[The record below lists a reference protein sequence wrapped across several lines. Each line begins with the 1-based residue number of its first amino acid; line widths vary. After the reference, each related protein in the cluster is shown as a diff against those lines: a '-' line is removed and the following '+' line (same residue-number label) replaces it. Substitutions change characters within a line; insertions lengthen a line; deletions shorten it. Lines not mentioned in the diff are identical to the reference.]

1 MSNRKAVISLYDYT
15 GIAVMPFAD
24 AGYTC
29 FCFDIQHE
37 TVQTTDHGKGKIIK
51 MGYNIASFSFLT
63 KIGEITDMF
72 DVVFM
77 SSFPPC
83 TDLAVSG
90 AAHFAKKLEAN
101 PDYRKEAMNL
111 VYMADLIGRELE
123 CPYYIESPISVISTE
138 WCKPDYMFHPYEFG
152 GYIPDDQAEHPQYP
166 DYIMPKDAYPKRTCL
181 WVGGGYELPE
191 KKPVEV
197 LPGYSKQHRKLGGR
211 SLKTKNIRSAT
222 PRGFSIANFEKYGV

>member
-1 MSNRKAVISLYDYT
+1 MSDRKAVLSLYDYT
-15 GIAVMPFAD
+15 TEAVKPFAD
-24 AGYTC
+24 TGYVC
-29 FCFDIQHE
+29 FCIDIQHE
-37 TVQTTDHGKGKIIK
+37 VVHSYKYGKGYICK
-51 MGYNIASFSFLT
+51 MPSNIASTGFMNTLRGLRSQYTFS
-63 KIGEITDMF
+63 
-72 DVVFM
+72 FM

-90 AAHFAKKLEAN
+90 AAHFAKKLKAN

-111 VYMADLIGRELE
+111 VYVADLIGRELE
-123 CPYYIESPISVISTE
+123 CPYYIENPISVISTE
-138 WCKPDYMFHPYEFG
+138 WRKPDYMFHPYEFG

-222 PRGFSIANFEKYGV
+222 PRGFSIANFQKYGV